1 MLQGVFILWRHL
13 TGEAPEA
20 QAVSVQDDR
29 RLWGR
34 HATDLQGN
42 VHVAK
47 NAARDK
53 GEKILACVR
62 DLSCAGAN
70 LLLDR
75 PLAPGQMLSL
85 ELPAAND
92 EVRTVLAYVV
102 RCIPQRDDPTYTWSL
117 GCLFA
122 RELSITDLNC
132 LGAPK
137 VPASDDDKRVWV
149 RYDCVR
155 CPVKAN
161 YRKVSDPAG
170 ESQPVQVLDISAA
183 GIGLSVC
190 SPLDAGSL
198 LTLDLLDK
206 SGQRAL
212 TMLACVVHTTSR
224 VGGEY
229 AVGCN
234 FIREL
239 SEEELQSLL

>member
-1 MLQGVFILWRHL
+1 MLRSVFTLWRHL
-13 TGEAPEA
+13 IGVASEA

-29 RLWGR
+29 RLWDR

-42 VHVAK
+42 VQVAK
-47 NAARDK
+47 KGARDK
-53 GEKILACVR
+53 TLASVR

-85 ELPAAND
+85 ELPTAD
-92 EVRTVLAYVV
+92 DVVRTVLAYVV
-102 RCIPQRDDPTYTWSL
+102 RCIPHRDGTWSL

-122 RELSITDLNC
+122 RELSIMDLNS

-137 VPASDDDKRVWV
+137 VPASEDDKRIWV

-155 CPVKAN
+155 CPVRAN
-161 YRKVSDPAG
+161 YRKVGDSAG

-183 GIGLSVC
+183 GIGLSVP

-206 SGQRAL
+206 SGQKAL
-212 TMLACVVHTTSR
+212 TILACVVHTTSR

>member
-1 MLQGVFILWRHL
+1 MLQSVFMFWRHL
-13 TGEAPEA
+13 IGESPEA
-20 QAVSVQDDR
+20 QAVSVQGDKRQWD
-29 RLWGR
+29 R

-42 VHVAK
+42 VQVAK
-47 NAARDK
+47 KGARD
-53 GEKILACVR
+53 KILACVR

-102 RCIPQRDDPTYTWSL
+102 RCIPQRADPIYAWSL

-122 RELSITDLNC
+122 RELSITDLNS

-137 VPASDDDKRVWV
+137 VSASDDDKRIWV

-161 YRKVSDPAG
+161 YRKVGDSAS

-183 GIGLSVC
+183 GIGLSVR

-206 SGQRAL
+206 SGRNAL
-212 TMLACVVHTTSR
+212 TILACVVHTTSR

-239 SEEELQSLL
+239 SEEELQSLV

>member
-1 MLQGVFILWRHL
+1 MLQSVFALWRHFI
-13 TGEAPEA
+13 GNGPEA
-20 QAVSVQDDR
+20 QAVSAQDDR
-29 RLWGR
+29 RIWDR
-34 HATDLQGN
+34 HATELQGS
-42 VHVAK
+42 VQVAK
-47 NAARDK
+47 NGARDRT
-53 GEKILACVR
+53 LASVR

-85 ELPAAND
+85 ELPAADD

-102 RCIPQRDDPTYTWSL
+102 RCIPNRDGMWSL

-122 RELSITDLNC
+122 RELSITDLNS

-137 VPASDDDKRVWV
+137 VPASAEDKRIWV
-149 RYDCVR
+149 RYDGVR
-155 CPVKAN
+155 CPVRAN
-161 YRKVSDPAG
+161 YRKVDDPAS

-183 GIGLSVC
+183 GIGLSVP

-206 SGQRAL
+206 SGKKSL
-212 TMLACVVHTTSR
+212 TILACVVHTTSR

-239 SEEELQSLL
+239 SEEELQALL